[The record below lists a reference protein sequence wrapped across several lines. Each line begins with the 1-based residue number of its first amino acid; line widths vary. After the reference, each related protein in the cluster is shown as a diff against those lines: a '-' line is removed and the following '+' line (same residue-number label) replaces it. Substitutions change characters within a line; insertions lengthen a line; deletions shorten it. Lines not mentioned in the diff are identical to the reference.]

1 MDFLVKSV
9 NIPEEPGEPSLA
21 GTRSPT
27 EAALCLESANHG
39 SSAFALGILAAITA
53 GGALLRFHAL
63 AAKTFWFDEG
73 VSVGIAGLDWRNFV
87 RILWRREANM
97 SLYYLLLRPWLHL
110 GHSESF
116 VRSLSVI
123 FGVAT
128 IPAIYFL
135 GRRLFHAY
143 VGLLASAL
151 LAVNAYHVRY
161 SQEARSYSLMV
172 LLSVGSSFFFLKY
185 RETPSRGIRLAHIGL
200 SSAAVYAHF
209 YSGLLVIAQWI
220 AAPHYDQKFDSP
232 RMTSWR
238 WIAVMIS
245 PIVLFVATTGAGPL
259 RWIHRPGWKDFA
271 ELGLR
276 LSGNGGWILL
286 LAYGMAA
293 TSALIEDSRKGNP
306 LPTLA
311 KNWRL
316 RFLLVWMIFPVALV
330 FLLSFARP
338 LFLPRYF
345 IVCLPPLLLLA
356 AAGLSRIR
364 AWWLHIPALMVFL
377 LFSIQGT
384 RGYYRQD
391 FDLER
396 EQWRAAT
403 EYLLSQAQPGD
414 ALLFHV
420 AMGRMPYEYYHGLRP
435 TRSSAPVVLYPSHG
449 DRISFLDF
457 VEKPDY
463 NKLQSA
469 IPAHPRLWLV
479 LSHASE
485 PSGLDRTASS
495 LTKILGEE
503 GYRQETTQNFAGL
516 EIELYG
522 KRK

>member
-1 MDFLVKSV
+1 MDFLVKSA
-9 NIPEEPGEPSLA
+9 NIPAGRPETSLA
-21 GTRSPT
+21 GPSP
-27 EAALCLESANHG
+27 AKGPWLGLEGPNHG
-39 SSAFALGILAAITA
+39 SSALALGILAGITA

-73 VSVGIAGLDWRNFV
+73 VSVGIAGLDGYNFV

-116 VRSLSVI
+116 VRSLSVV

-135 GRRLFHAY
+135 GRRLFHSY
-143 VGLLASAL
+143 VGLVASAL

-161 SQEARSYSLMV
+161 SQEARSYSLTV
-172 LLSVGSSFFFLKY
+172 LLCVCSSFFFVQYL
-185 RETPSRGIRLAHIGL
+185 EAPSRATRLAHIGF

-220 AAPHYDQKFDSP
+220 AAPRRGHKFDSP
-232 RMTSWR
+232 QITAWR
-238 WIAVMIS
+238 WIAVMVS

-276 LSGNGGWILL
+276 LSGNGGWVLL
-286 LAYGMAA
+286 LAYGMAGA
-293 TSALIEDSRKGNP
+293 AALLGDSAKGTQRP
-306 LPTLA
+306 A
-311 KNWRL
+311 FARDWRL
-316 RFLLVWMIFPVALV
+316 RFLLLWALFPVALV
-330 FLLSFARP
+330 FLISFARP

-345 IVCLPPLLLLA
+345 IVCLPSGLVLA

-364 AWWLHIPALMVFL
+364 PWWLQIPALMVFL

-396 EQWRAAT
+396 EQWRAAS

-414 ALLFHV
+414 ALMFHV
-420 AMGRMPYEYYHGLRP
+420 AMGRMPYEYYHWLDG
-435 TRSSAPVVLYPSHG
+435 TGCCGPVVLYPNHG
-449 DRISFLDF
+449 NRITFLDF

-463 NKLQSA
+463 RKLESE
-469 IPAHPRLWLV
+469 IPAHPRIWLV

-485 PSGLDRTASS
+485 PSGRDHTAAS
-495 LTKILGEE
+495 LSKILGEG
-503 GYRQETTQNFAGL
+503 GYRQVTTRDFGGL

-522 KRK
+522 NER

>member
-1 MDFLVKSV
+1 MDFLVKNV
-9 NIPEEPGEPSLA
+9 NIPAGRPEPTLA
-21 GTRSPT
+21 GTGSATGP
-27 EAALCLESANHG
+27 ALCLEGPNHG
-39 SSAFALGILAAITA
+39 PSALALGILAGITS

-63 AAKTFWFDEG
+63 AVKTFWFDEG
-73 VSVGIAGLDWRNFV
+73 VSVGIAGLDWYNFV

-97 SLYYLLLRPWLHL
+97 SLYYLLLRPWLHF

-135 GRRLFHAY
+135 GKRLFDSR
-143 VGLLASAL
+143 VGLVASAL
-151 LAVNAYHVRY
+151 LAANAYHVRY
-161 SQEARSYSLMV
+161 SQEARCYSLMV
-172 LLSVGSSFFFLKY
+172 LLCVCSSLLFLQY
-185 RETPSRGIRLAHIGL
+185 LEAPSRATRLAHIGF

-209 YSGLLVIAQWI
+209 YSGLLVAAQCL
-220 AAPHYDQKFDSP
+220 AASRRDKSLGSG
-232 RMTSWR
+232 RITSWR
-238 WIAVMIS
+238 WIAVLIS
-245 PIVLFVATTGAGPL
+245 PIVLFIATTGAGPL
-259 RWIHRPGWKDFA
+259 RWIHRPGGQDFE
-271 ELGLR
+271 ELALR

-286 LAYGMAA
+286 LAYGIAV
-293 TSALIEDSRKGNP
+293 TSALIGDRPLGNQ
-306 LPTLA
+306 LPA
-311 KNWRL
+311 FPKNWGV
-316 RFLLVWMIFPVALV
+316 RFLLLWMLFPVALV

-364 AWWLHIPALMVFL
+364 PWWLQVPALTVFL

-391 FDLER
+391 FDLQR
-396 EQWRAAT
+396 EQWRAAS
-403 EYLLSQAQPGD
+403 EYLLSHAQSGD
-414 ALLFHV
+414 ALMFHV
-420 AMGRMPYEYYHGLRP
+420 AMGRMPYEYYHSLHAG
-435 TRSSAPVVLYPSHG
+435 SGSAPFVLYPNHG

-463 NKLQSA
+463 KKLEGA
-469 IPAHPRLWLV
+469 IAAHPRIWLV

-495 LTKILGEE
+495 LSKTLSEA
-503 GYRQETTQNFAGL
+503 GYRQVTTQDFGGL
-516 EIELYG
+516 EVELYG
-522 KRK
+522 KQE

>member
-1 MDFLVKSV
+1 MDFLVKSA
-9 NIPEEPGEPSLA
+9 NIPAGRPEPRVA
-21 GTRSPT
+21 GSSSATGP
-27 EAALCLESANHG
+27 ALHLEGPNPG
-39 SSAFALGILAAITA
+39 SSALALGILAGITS

-63 AAKTFWFDEG
+63 ASKTFWFDEG
-73 VSVGIAGLDWRNFV
+73 VSVGIAGLDWYNFI

-97 SLYYLLLRPWLHL
+97 SLYYLLLRPWLHF
-110 GHSESF
+110 GNSESF

-135 GRRLFHAY
+135 GRRLFDSH
-143 VGLLASAL
+143 VGLVAAAL

-161 SQEARSYSLMV
+161 SQEARCYSLMV
-172 LLSVGSSFFFLKY
+172 LLCVCSSFFFLKSL
-185 RETPSRGIRLAHIGL
+185 EAPSRGTRLAHIGF

-209 YSGLLVIAQWI
+209 YSGLMVIAQWI
-220 AAPHYDQKFDSP
+220 AVPRRDQKFDSD
-232 RMTSWR
+232 RMTAWR
-238 WIAVMIS
+238 WIAVVIS
-245 PIVLFVATTGAGPL
+245 PVVLFVATTGAGPL
-259 RWIHRPGWKDFA
+259 RWIHRPGWKDFE

-286 LAYGMAA
+286 LAYGLAA
-293 TSALIEDSRKGNP
+293 TAALIGDPPKGNQP
-306 LPTLA
+306 PTFS

-316 RFLLVWMIFPVALV
+316 RFLLLWMLFPVALV

-364 AWWLHIPALMVFL
+364 PGWLQIPALMVFL
-377 LFSIQGT
+377 VFSIQGT

-391 FDLER
+391 FDLQR
-396 EQWRAAT
+396 EQWRSGS
-403 EYLLSQAQPGD
+403 EYLLSHAQEGD
-414 ALLFHV
+414 ALMFHV
-420 AMGRMPYEYYHGLRP
+420 AMGRMPYEYYHSLRR
-435 TRSSAPVVLYPSHG
+435 TCCSRPVVLYPNHG

-463 NKLQSA
+463 KKLESA
-469 IPAHPRLWLV
+469 IPAHPRIWLV

-485 PSGLDRTASS
+485 PSGLDLTASS
-495 LTKILGEE
+495 LTKILTEE
-503 GYRQETTQNFAGL
+503 GYRQVTTQNFGGL

-522 KRK
+522 NQK